1 VTRRRHWLPPYETVA
16 QVKSA
21 TVWSPAP
28 GRGKV
33 LRPA

>member
-1 VTRRRHWLPPYETVA
+1 MTRRRLWLPPYETVA

-21 TVWSPAP
+21 TVCSPAP

-33 LRPA
+33 LRRA